1 MIQGEDGGN
10 FASDWMGS
18 RNSKGWSYQ
27 SALSL
32 LTKNDATM
40 MSTLLPRMDVASL
53 IAAKRRSMKKNT
65 NKEEEEEEGEEKGD
79 ETESTSSEHDSGKDN
94 DASEQESS
102 DDSESVEDSEDEVDA
117 AGANMETDTLKTRT
131 GQEDQESDSDD
142 MNGEDREEA
151 AKAAAFFD
159 SHHPIAANDD
169 AMVFAQLTLSRPLLR
184 GVAAMGFVRPTPI
197 QSSVIPVA
205 LAGRDVCASAVTGSG
220 KTAAFV
226 LPILERLA
234 QRALGSGIKC
244 LILTPTRELAAQC
257 LGMITT
263 LAQYTSIRAAL
274 VVGGAKNVKAQV
286 RSDFDDMINRRA
298 ISFMQ
303 FRNFPI
309 LLNIGC

>member
-1 MIQGEDGGN
+1 
-10 FASDWMGS
+10 
-18 RNSKGWSYQ
+18 
-27 SALSL
+27 
-32 LTKNDATM
+32 
-40 MSTLLPRMDVASL
+40 
-53 IAAKRRSMKKNT
+53 
-65 NKEEEEEEGEEKGD
+65 
-79 ETESTSSEHDSGKDN
+79 
-94 DASEQESS
+94 
-102 DDSESVEDSEDEVDA
+102 
-117 AGANMETDTLKTRT
+117 METDTLKTRT

-263 LAQYTSIRAAL
+263 LAQYTSIRATL

-286 RSDFDDMINRRA
+286 RSDIHDSMIHRRTT
-298 ISFMQ
+298 SFLQ
-303 FRNFPI
+303 FIKFLN
-309 LLNIGC
+309 LLNIGCRATYEARYCGCDTWASFRPRDQLIWRYLGRC

>member
-1 MIQGEDGGN
+1 L
-10 FASDWMGS
+10 
-18 RNSKGWSYQ
+18 K
-27 SALSL
+27 
-32 LTKNDATM
+32 KDAEKEE
-40 MSTLLPRMDVASL
+40 R
-53 IAAKRRSMKKNT
+53 
-65 NKEEEEEEGEEKGD
+65 EEEEKVK
-79 ETESTSSEHDSGKDN
+79 ETGPAISEHDSGNDN
-94 DASEQESS
+94 GTSEQDSSDESESS
-102 DDSESVEDSEDEVDA
+102 DGESEDEADTD
-117 AGANMETDTLKTRT
+117 GAPVETDTLKTRT
-131 GQEDQESDSDD
+131 GQDDQEEDSDD

>member
-18 RNSKGWSYQ
+18 RNSNGWSYQ

-65 NKEEEEEEGEEKGD
+65 KKEEEEEE
-79 ETESTSSEHDSGKDN
+79 TSSEHDSGKDN

-131 GQEDQESDSDD
+131 GQEDQESDSDH

-184 GVAAMGFVRPTPI
+184 GVATMGFVRPTPI